1 MWRYERGV
9 SIQEILREEDLY
21 MPIFLHQLVKF
32 RYKLDDATAKRYLQ
46 NPSLLADPTLESIVM
61 VGSCCYGKIKSY
73 NWSGVSIISNH
84 DKIRQ
89 SSGLEYE
96 YLLKESLCNR
106 GIPFQT
112 EVQLR

>member
-1 MWRYERGV
+1 M
-9 SIQEILREEDLY
+9 
-21 MPIFLHQLVKF
+21 
-32 RYKLDDATAKRYLQ
+32 
-46 NPSLLADPTLESIVM
+46 
-61 VGSCCYGKIKSY
+61 IKSY

-96 YLLKESLCNR
+96 YLLKESLRNR